1 MPRDATS
8 PSVPTAETLAQIFGT
23 PLTRLTPRTAGE
35 MSMGHVQDRIKRL
48 ASLAR
53 LGFDEVAIDPPWHEL
68 DEARS
73 VIAECLGAV
82 G

>member
-1 MPRDATS
+1 
-8 PSVPTAETLAQIFGT
+8 
-23 PLTRLTPRTAGE
+23 
-35 MSMGHVQDRIKRL
+35 MSMGNVQDRIKRL

-53 LGFDEVAIDPPWHEL
+53 LGFDEVAIDPPWHDL

-73 VIAECLGAV
+73 VIAECRGAV